1 MTAVIDEKE
10 LDAAIAAAELDD
22 EEKAVVT
29 RMVVEGLATIDEAVA
44 AALVDRTADDA
55 PPAPPIGE
63 SESGEPT
70 PKQLKELDRENGRHV
85 EAVQDIMG
93 AFVAG
98 FVPCE
103 KCETLGLE
111 PPGPKPK
118 THEFYVACGTCN
130 GFGRVLTGSL
140 DQGNAD
146 VACPDCGGRGYL
158 ELMLDNTPAA
168 ELVKQLRAQ
177 RAATPLPVD
186 VHTPAA
192 PPATAP
198 VQADFGRPAWMGDPT
213 VGQQ

>member
-1 MTAVIDEKE
+1 MSTVIDQQE
-10 LDAAIAAAELDD
+10 LEGAIAAAELDED
-22 EEKAVVT
+22 EARIVT
-29 RMVVEGLATIDEAVA
+29 AMVVEGAGTIEEAVA
-44 AALVDRTADDA
+44 AALAARTATVT
-55 PPAPPIGE
+55 PPAETIAVQAD
-63 SESGEPT
+63 GEPS
-70 PKQLKELDRENGRHV
+70 PRQLKELDRENGRHV
-85 EAVQDIMG
+85 EAVRDIMG

-98 FVPCE
+98 FVACE

-177 RAATPLPVD
+177 RAATTLSVD
-186 VHTPAA
+186 VQQPAA
-192 PPATAP
+192 PPAIAP
-198 VQADFGRPAWMGDPT
+198 VQADFGRPAWMGDST
-213 VGQQ
+213 IGQ

>member
-1 MTAVIDEKE
+1 MTTVIDQEE

-22 EEKAVVT
+22 EERAVVT

-44 AALVDRTADDA
+44 AALVNRDANTAA
-55 PPAPPIGE
+55 LMPP
-63 SESGEPT
+63 SEEPAEGEPT
-70 PKQLKELDRENGRHV
+70 PRQLRELDKENGRHV
-85 EAVQDIMG
+85 EAVKDIMG

-177 RAATPLPVD
+177 RATATLPVD
-186 VHTPAA
+186 VQQPPAPAA
-192 PPATAP
+192 TQP
-198 VQADFGRPAWMGDPT
+198 VQADFGRPAWMGDPAL
-213 VGQQ
+213 GQ